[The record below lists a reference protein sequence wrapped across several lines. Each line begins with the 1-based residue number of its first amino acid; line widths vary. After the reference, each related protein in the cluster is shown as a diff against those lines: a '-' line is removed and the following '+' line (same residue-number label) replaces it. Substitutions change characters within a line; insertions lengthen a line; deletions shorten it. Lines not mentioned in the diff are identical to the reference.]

1 MIFFSGESVPVM
13 KSALPM
19 SDFDENDHQDN
30 YDTERHKRH
39 TLFSGELTNSYLIL
53 MSGSCHLDEASN
65 VEIGVECQIFV
76 IVIKHPRIKLPASGR
91 GQQCTTHHQGTNPTT
106 INP

>member
-1 MIFFSGESVPVM
+1 MKQLDFLEIVLKIVHDFFSGESVPVM

-39 TLFSGELTNSYLIL
+39 TLFSGELTYRTRAIISR
-53 MSGSCHLDEASN
+53 S
-65 VEIGVECQIFV
+65 
-76 IVIKHPRIKLPASGR
+76 
-91 GQQCTTHHQGTNPTT
+91 
-106 INP
+106 

>member
-1 MIFFSGESVPVM
+1 MKQLDFLEIVLKFVHYFFSGESVPVM

-65 VEIGVECQIFV
+65 VEIGVECQIFFNV
-76 IVIKHPRIKLPASGR
+76 IFFNCSQVSIW
-91 GQQCTTHHQGTNPTT
+91 GTFKVL
-106 INP
+106 